1 MLTIILLFLFCS
13 FVVLFSYI
21 GYTVLKYDYKS
32 RHKPCIYNLSINSQI
47 PNVMKAL
54 IDTIGFYL
62 QDDLHIIV
70 IQDDINFLDSK
81 FEWPD
86 RAVYIHYSDV
96 TEFLQK
102 YSEDKRNYSLEEIGY
117 FVKHKA
123 KIH

>member
-1 MLTIILLFLFCS
+1 MLTVILLFLFFS

-21 GYTVLKYDYKS
+21 IYAVLKHDYKY
-32 RHKPCIYNLSINSQI
+32 RFKPCIYDLSINSQI
-47 PNVMKAL
+47 PDVMKAL

-62 QDDLHIIV
+62 QDDLHIII
-70 IQDDINFLDSK
+70 IQDDIQFLDSK
-81 FEWPD
+81 FEWPE

-102 YSEDKRNYSLEEIGY
+102 YSKDERNYSLEEIGY